1 MARPGIAPYS
11 KVRLVKILHPF
22 DACWPL
28 LLGLAVCIPAL
39 EGGAANSQHVFN
51 YTSSITND
59 ASGPLDLLAEL
70 NYDNT
75 RQNAPIVVVMHGYS
89 PTNGNFGNVR
99 ANAQRLRDAGFFAIS
114 VAMRGRDGSDGVRD
128 SGGVEIY
135 DIYDAVESVKA
146 AYPQLVDETN
156 IHITGY
162 SGGGGNVMSAL
173 TKFPDYFRAGS
184 SFFGMSD
191 YGHDPSTSWYAEGAA
206 SNHQSQL
213 RTDVGDPTLGDSL
226 VADRYMA
233 RASYRAAANNPYSE
247 VHLFVNANE
256 TVCPPINITKYRDAA
271 VAGASTAGE
280 FDNISVHIAPVTPQK
295 YQDFNRNRQ
304 NEASELQ
311 WWPHG
316 FPTPDQQAAG
326 EGWYLNRVLSGEI
339 AQPVLNSSDQLVV
352 AGFVKT
358 TPFEL
363 FIGDGQNGAGVL
375 DYSLSAA
382 AKSFHLEIETSNLA
396 IGTILKV
403 DTSDMAAKQV
413 KVLVNGDLLETIT
426 GGGVYQTEQLTH
438 AGTLLLQVAV
448 DGDYDHSGVVD
459 AADYLVWKE
468 SLGSS
473 TLLSADGN
481 NNGVVDLSD
490 YTIWRD
496 NFGATATSLPSV
508 VASTQVPEPS
518 AQWLMAAGSLFYF
531 VSSLFVDTRFPLG
544 LRGEKMSQVRPSTC
558 LGKSS
563 VRDRR

>member
-1 MARPGIAPYS
+1 MAFS
-11 KVRLVKILHPF
+11 
-22 DACWPL
+22 
-28 LLGLAVCIPAL
+28 IPAL
-39 EGGAANSQHVFN
+39 EAESANTQQVFS
-51 YTSSITND
+51 YSSTITTD

-70 NYDNT
+70 NYDSA
-75 RQNAPIVVVMHGYS
+75 RQDAPIVVVMHGYS

-99 ANAQRLRDAGFFAIS
+99 ANAERLRDAGFFAIS

-128 SGGVEIY
+128 SGGLEVY

-146 AYPQLVDETN
+146 AYPQLVDESN

-191 YGHDPSTSWYAEGAA
+191 YGHDPTTSWYAEGAA

-226 VADRYMA
+226 IADRYMA

-256 TVCPPINITKYRDAA
+256 TVCPPVNITKYRDAA
-271 VAGASTAGE
+271 VAGASTPGE
-280 FDNISVHIAPVTPQK
+280 FDNVSVHIAPVTPQK

-304 NEASELQ
+304 NEPSELQ

-316 FPTPDQQAAG
+316 FPTADQQAAG
-326 EGWYLNRVLSGEI
+326 EGWYLQRVLSGEI
-339 AQPVLNSSDQLVV
+339 PQPVLNSSDQLVV

-358 TPFEL
+358 THFEL

-375 DYSLSAA
+375 DYSLSPE

-396 IGTILKV
+396 IGTKLKI

-413 KVLVNGDLLETIT
+413 KVIVNGDLLETIT
-426 GGGVYQTEQLTH
+426 GGGVYQTEQLGH
-438 AGTLLLQVAV
+438 EGTLLLQVAV

-459 AADYLVWKE
+459 AADYLVWKQTI
-468 SLGSS
+468 GSS
-473 TLLSADGN
+473 ALLSADGN
-481 NNGVVDLSD
+481 RNGVVDLSD
-490 YTIWRD
+490 FTIWRD
-496 NFGATATSLPSV
+496 NLGATPSSPPN
-508 VASTQVPEPS
+508 VASSTQVPEPN
-518 AQWLMAAGSLFYF
+518 AQWLMAAGSLFYA
-531 VSSLFVDTRFPLG
+531 VSSLFIDSRTSLELRAEKASHVRPTRC
-544 LRGEKMSQVRPSTC
+544 LRGSSQGDPR
-558 LGKSS
+558 
-563 VRDRR
+563 